1 VTLREALAWLDG
13 HVNLETGVGF
23 AAAPTR
29 ERGAPTLDRIRE
41 LTTLLGTPQA
51 EFPTVHLTGTNGKT
65 STARMTATLLE
76 ATGRSVGLATS
87 PHLEHV
93 RERVVWLIDDVTSG
107 NFGDAKSQLS
117 TVKSD
122 FQALRSSAKKL
133 ASSKKSSVQSDLD
146 AVKSTLDGL
155 SSATILSDVQSTLG
169 TAQSQ
174 LKKTADSI
182 TTTLSC

>member
-1 VTLREALAWLDG
+1 MMSEIEPR
-13 HVNLETGVGF
+13 
-23 AAAPTR
+23 
-29 ERGAPTLDRIRE
+29 RIVR
-41 LTTLLGTPQA
+41 
-51 EFPTVHLTGTNGKT
+51 
-65 STARMTATLLE
+65 STAPHRWRPV
-76 ATGRSVGLATS
+76 RSRRHRHAPKPVRPGPDGGARHGARSGLRQQWRQLVEVGSDADTFKS
-87 PHLEHV
+87 SV
-93 RERVVWLIDDVTSG
+93 NKLIDDVTSG

-155 SSATILSDVQSTLG
+155 SSATSLSDVQSTLG

-174 LKKTADSI
+174 LTKTADSI